1 MTPGKTTYYL
11 QGCLNRLRAGDLAA
25 RNDLVRYS
33 QERLRKMTK
42 RALARYPGVRRFEET
57 DDVLQ
62 NVLLRMNNML
72 DHVEVIDV
80 LHFLRLASN
89 HIRFELLD
97 LLDKYF
103 KQHGPGT
110 NQVTRATGENG
121 NSEAGAAYDA
131 AAGSSGGK
139 LSLADWTAF
148 HEGVAKLPED
158 EREVFDLLWYQ
169 ELPQPEAA
177 EVLGVSLPTVK
188 RRWQAAR
195 MKLMEWLGGDSA
207 N

>member
-1 MTPGKTTYYL
+1 MTPGTTTFYL
-11 QGCLNRLRAGDLAA
+11 QGCLNRLGAGDLAA

-103 KQHGPGT
+103 KQDGPGM
-110 NQVTRATGENG
+110 NQITQAPGEKG
-121 NSEAGAAYDA
+121 NSDGGAAYDPV
-131 AAGSSGGK
+131 AGSSGDK

-148 HEGVAKLPED
+148 HEAVAKLPED

-177 EVLGVSLPTVK
+177 EVLGVSLATVK

-195 MKLMEWLGGDSA
+195 LKLMEWHGGDST

>member
-1 MTPGKTTYYL
+1 MTPGTTTFYL
-11 QGCLNRLRAGDLAA
+11 QGCLNRLRAGDLTA

-33 QERLRKMTK
+33 QERLRILTK
-42 RALARYPGVRRFEET
+42 RALARYPRVRRVEET

-80 LHFLRLASN
+80 LHYLRLASN

-97 LLDKYF
+97 LLDKYI
-103 KQHGPGT
+103 KHDALGT
-110 NQVTRATGENG
+110 NQVLAAPGELG
-121 NSEAGAAYDA
+121 RSDAGAANDPA
-131 AAGSSGGK
+131 AETSGNN
-139 LSLADWTAF
+139 LSLDDWTAF
-148 HEGVAKLPED
+148 HQAVAKLPED

-169 ELPQPEAA
+169 ELPQSEAA
-177 EVLGVSLPTVK
+177 EVLGVSLATVK

-195 MKLMEWLGGDSA
+195 LKLMEWHGGDSA
-207 N
+207 H